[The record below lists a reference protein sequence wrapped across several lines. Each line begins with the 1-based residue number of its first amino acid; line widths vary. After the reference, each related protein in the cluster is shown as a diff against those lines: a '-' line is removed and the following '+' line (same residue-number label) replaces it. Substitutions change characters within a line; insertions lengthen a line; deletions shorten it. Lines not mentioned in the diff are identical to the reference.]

1 MGGTAREVSSCAIRP
16 FMLNKQQCGIF
27 SMTTANDPLS
37 RRERQILD
45 ILYARGI
52 ATAAEVLEALPD
64 PPSYSAVRAL
74 LRILE
79 DKGHARHETQGTR
92 YAYLPTVPRERARN
106 SALSRLVKT
115 FFDGSAAQAAA
126 ALVDS
131 GSLSDEELAKLS
143 TLIERARK
151 EGR

>member
-1 MGGTAREVSSCAIRP
+1 
-16 FMLNKQQCGIF
+16 
-27 SMTTANDPLS
+27 MTTTNDPLS

-45 ILYARGI
+45 ILYAKAS
-52 ATAAEVLEALPD
+52 ATAAEVRDAMTD

-79 DKGHARHETQGTR
+79 EKGHARHETQGTR
-92 YAYLPTVPRERARN
+92 YVYLPSVPRESARN
-106 SALSRLVKT
+106 SALTRIVQT

-131 GSLSDEELAKLS
+131 GTLSNDDLARLS
-143 TLIERARK
+143 ALIERAK
-151 EGR
+151 KDGR

>member
-1 MGGTAREVSSCAIRP
+1 
-16 FMLNKQQCGIF
+16 
-27 SMTTANDPLS
+27 MTTANDPLS

-45 ILYARGI
+45 ILYAKSS
-52 ATAAEVLEALPD
+52 ATAAEVKDALPD

-79 DKGHARHETQGTR
+79 EKGHAHHKTDGTR
-92 YAYLPTVPRERARN
+92 YVYLPSIPRESARH
-106 SALSRLVKT
+106 SALSRIVQT

-131 GSLSDEELAKLS
+131 GSLSDEELTRLS
-143 TLIERARK
+143 AMIERARK